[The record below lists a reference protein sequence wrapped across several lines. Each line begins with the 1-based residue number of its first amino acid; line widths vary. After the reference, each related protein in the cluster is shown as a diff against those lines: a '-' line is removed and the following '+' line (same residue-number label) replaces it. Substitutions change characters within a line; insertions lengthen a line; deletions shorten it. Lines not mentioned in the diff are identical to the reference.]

1 MVGRCYSD
9 NFTVLKK
16 RFSIEDFIRR
26 SITFRRTTDLNIA
39 RCRLPSGRVRQQS
52 QPATAVKRGGLYASA
67 RTARD
72 DERELA
78 ETATAKWLMPGNMEM
93 LWKRALGSGAFH
105 VLAARAHVE
114 TIPRFRD
121 RVTVVE
127 NRICG
132 FTRPLLALQNVGHSS
147 GPHDEASQG
156 LGLGLASQL
165 ASCSGTL
172 IEKNGSSRKWHP
184 ANANS
189 NFLLN
194 EKRTQGAMHLNADL
208 LFVDQ
213 DAPLSCLLRIDK
225 GKFMK
230 TKYVYISI

>member
-1 MVGRCYSD
+1 MVGRHYSD

-16 RFSIEDFIRR
+16 RFSIGDFIRR
-26 SITFRRTTDLNIA
+26 SITFRRTSDLNIA
-39 RCRLPSGRVRQQS
+39 RCSVPSMR
-52 QPATAVKRGGLYASA
+52 PAAVAARNSGVKRGGLHASA
-67 RTARD
+67 NGARRWARIGRNGD
-72 DERELA
+72 GEVA
-78 ETATAKWLMPGNMEM
+78 MPGNMEI

-147 GPHDEASQG
+147 GLHEASQG
-156 LGLGLASQL
+156 LGLRLASQL

-172 IEKNGSSRKWHP
+172 IEKTEATGNGVPRIRISHWTKHVHV
-184 ANANS
+184 NANS
-189 NFLLN
+189 LL
-194 EKRTQGAMHLNADL
+194 
-208 LFVDQ
+208 VD
-213 DAPLSCLLRIDK
+213 
-225 GKFMK
+225 
-230 TKYVYISI
+230 